1 MEKRMDF
8 KKYLHDIADKSRNAF
23 YQLQSLKTGQKN
35 LILKNIAQKLEK
47 NRVFIQSENLK
58 DMENAKKNNLSTALL
73 DRLLLNDKRID
84 GMIESLNAVIALDD
98 PVGEITESRK
108 NNAGLLIA
116 KQRIPIGVIGM
127 VYESRPNVAI
137 EASSLSIKSGN
148 AIILRGGSEAIHSN
162 KALGKLIH
170 EGIKESGFD
179 ENMVAMIDITDREVV
194 NEMIKAEK
202 KIDLIIP
209 RGGESLIRFVVQN
222 SLIPVIKHDKGV
234 CSVFVNDDAKKEMA
248 EAIAVNAKVQ
258 RPGVCN
264 AIENL
269 YLHKDYPYKKEILK
283 ALTDQGVKLKAYQE
297 AADYSEL
304 AEKIDD
310 INEFSVEYLDLILSV
325 KIVDSLDEAVDMIR
339 KYGSEHSDAIIT
351 ERYQDAMKFLNT
363 VNSSSVY
370 VNASTRFTDG
380 FEFGLG
386 GEIGISTNKLHARG
400 PMALKE
406 LTTYKYIIMGEG
418 QIR

>member
-1 MEKRMDF
+1 MDF

>member
-1 MEKRMDF
+1 MDF

-304 AEKIDD
+304 AERIDD